1 MDSIWVSLEVFLP
14 LLLMMAVGYI
24 IGLTG
29 VMNDTSV
36 WQTNRAVFTVF
47 LPMLVFESLYKTSLP
62 SIVGSWL
69 MIFIIAAAIMQFSIS
84 LCIAVLT
91 EHDNSKRGVM
101 LQGMFRGN
109 FALYGIPL
117 CNAIFGSDAAGT
129 ISLLIVILVPVF
141 NILAVIGLE
150 IFNGGR
156 PSFLKMLLGIFTNPI
171 VLATLAAVL
180 LNIFNINLPSF
191 VTTTVSNLASIATPL
206 AFVLAGAA
214 FSFKEAGSCAKGLS
228 IALLIKLLFF
238 PAVFVGL
245 GILFGFRG
253 TSLAV
258 ILLVFSSPVAVS
270 SFCMAQ
276 HMGGD
281 DRLADQLVI
290 FSTLFSIGTTF
301 LFLFVLRW
309 FGFV

>member
-1 MDSIWVSLEVFLP
+1 MDCVWVSLEVFLP

-36 WQTNRAVFTVF
+36 WQTNRALFTVF
-47 LPMLVFESLYKTSLP
+47 LPMLVFESLYKSSLP

-84 LCIAVLT
+84 LCIVVLT
-91 EHDNSKRGVM
+91 EHDNAKRGVM

-129 ISLLIVILVPVF
+129 VSLLILILVPMF

-156 PSFLKMLLGIFTNPI
+156 PNFLKMLIGIFTNPI

-180 LNIFNINLPSF
+180 LNIFEINLPSF

-206 AFVLAGAA
+206 AFVLVGAA
-214 FSFKEAGSCAKGLS
+214 FSFKEVGACAKGLGL
-228 IALLIKLLFF
+228 ALLMKLIFF

-253 TSLAV
+253 SSLAV

-281 DRLADQLVI
+281 DRIADQLVV